1 MKIRLER
8 CGVVFEYEHQPMK
21 EGRFR
26 SLCALAGVVAYVGM
40 ITAVAALCG
49 LPGLIAVGGASGF
62 LFSIGKGVGW

>member
-49 LPGLIAVGGASGF
+49 LFVIAVASVL
-62 LFSIGKGVGW
+62 LFAIGKGMD

>member
-26 SLCALAGVVAYVGM
+26 ALCALAGVVAYVSM
-40 ITAVAALCG
+40 VAAVAALCG
-49 LPGLIAVGGASGF
+49 LPGLVTVGVVTLLCMA
-62 LFSIGKGVGW
+62 IGKGMD

>member
-26 SLCALAGVVAYVGM
+26 ALYALAAIGVYAGMVA
-40 ITAVAALCG
+40 AVAALCG
-49 LPGLIAVGGASGF
+49 LPGLFAIAVASVL
-62 LFSIGKGVGW
+62 LFAIGKGMD